1 MKNFDEIIF
10 NDNFKDIIY
19 NESDFRYLFNL
30 EKYIE
35 ERISSFNDRSFSP
48 DTSEREK
55 ILVAYGK
62 GKQIKL
68 NMLKQNLRILK
79 ERLNYLQALNSIDTK
94 QFLLTLNED
103 KLSKL
108 SESDIIFIAQK
119 LDQKSLYSF
128 IDKIEML
135 KTPYLFKKD
144 CPKFLEKDLKV
155 LREIR
160 DSKFPKTVFLPPR
173 VQEILDSGIF
183 DSKSDDSQER

>member
-62 GKQIKL
+62 DKQIKL

-94 QFLLTLNED
+94 KFLLTLNED

-144 CPKFLEKDLKV
+144 CPKFLENDLKV

-173 VQEILDSGIF
+173 VRKILDSKSD

>member
-19 NESDFRYLFNL
+19 NESDFHYLFNL

-135 KTPYLFKKD
+135 KIPYLFKKD

-173 VQEILDSGIF
+173 VQEALDSGIF